1 MDTSVVTRKGQ
12 VTIPVGIRRSL
23 KIEEGSLVAFSNEGD
38 HVVLRPLE
46 TSIETAFG
54 MVQGKGTASL
64 ERMEHAIRRQG
75 RS

>member
-1 MDTSVVTRKGQ
+1 MYTSVVTRKGQ
-12 VTIPVGIRRSL
+12 VTIPAGIRRRL
-23 KIEEGSLVAFSNEGD
+23 KIEEGNVVSFSDEGD

-46 TSIETAFG
+46 TSVEAAFG

-64 ERMEHAIRRQG
+64 AKMDHAIRRQG